1 MKTTLL
7 VSCWI
12 VWVAS
17 AAEVTG
23 VGDLT
28 QAVSSASKSKIFP
41 NINPPPLPPVAQFT
55 ELLRATP
62 ENRTNR
68 LAGKSPA
75 ARSLILRELAQFD
88 ALPGAEREQ
97 RVLQLRVAQLR
108 YYLRPLLRCSVAARA
123 AMLAGVPS
131 DDRSLIET
139 RLVEWD
145 QLAPASRQEI
155 LESDESLRMYVGQA
169 SPGSRTDA
177 VPVALPLNVP
187 ADVRRSWERWQTL
200 TSEER
205 DRREAHFRQFF
216 DLSSDEQS
224 RVLGGLPLRENQRM
238 ERVLARFNGLP
249 ADRREICVQNFDR
262 LARLPEAERA
272 AFLRNAAKW
281 EAMTQSER
289 DAWRRLVTTV
299 PPPPM
304 PPVAPDMAGGK

>member
-1 MKTTLL
+1 MKRTLL

-12 VWVAS
+12 VLVAS
-17 AAEVTG
+17 AAADTG
-23 VGDLT
+23 VRDLT
-28 QAVSSASKSKIFP
+28 QAVSDAPKSRVFP
-41 NINPPPLPPVAQFT
+41 NISPPPLPPVAQFT

-68 LAGKSPA
+68 LAGKSSA
-75 ARSLILRELAQFD
+75 ARRLILQELAQFD

-108 YYLRPLLRCSVAARA
+108 YYLRPLLRAEVEARA
-123 AMLAGVPS
+123 ALLAGVPA
-131 DDRSLIET
+131 DDRALIET

-155 LESDESLRMYVGQA
+155 LESDESLRMYVRRT
-169 SPGSRTDA
+169 SPGNRTDG
-177 VPVALPLNVP
+177 VPVALAQNVP
-187 ADVRRSWERWQTL
+187 AEVRRSWERWQTL
-200 TSEER
+200 TAAER

-224 RVLGGLPLRENQRM
+224 RVLGGLPLREKQRM
-238 ERVLARFNGLP
+238 ERVLARFNELP
-249 ADRREICVQNFDR
+249 ADRREVCVQNFDR

>member
-1 MKTTLL
+1 MSLL
-7 VSCWI
+7 KLLK
-12 VWVAS
+12 A
-17 AAEVTG
+17 
-23 VGDLT
+23 
-28 QAVSSASKSKIFP
+28 ASKC
-41 NINPPPLPPVAQFT
+41 
-55 ELLRATP
+55 R
-62 ENRTNR
+62 
-68 LAGKSPA
+68 
-75 ARSLILRELAQFD
+75 
-88 ALPGAEREQ
+88 
-97 RVLQLRVAQLR
+97 
-108 YYLRPLLRCSVAARA
+108 
-123 AMLAGVPS
+123 
-131 DDRSLIET
+131 
-139 RLVEWD
+139 
-145 QLAPASRQEI
+145 

-187 ADVRRSWERWQTL
+187 AEVRRSWERWQTL
-200 TSEER
+200 TPEER

-224 RVLGGLPLRENQRM
+224 RVLGGLPLREKQRM
-238 ERVLARFNGLP
+238 ERVLARFSGLP